1 MVAALTANRLATT
14 SAKGKAGRPAGKTSP
29 QKENKPKKNGENTKK
44 RQWKATAL
52 RKGWLE
58 FRAKYLR
65 EHAGSGKTAKE
76 LNKEAGQE
84 SGT

>member
-1 MVAALTANRLATT
+1 MTANRLAAT
-14 SAKGKAGRPAGKTSP
+14 SAKGKAGRPAGKTK
-29 QKENKPKKNGENTKK
+29 KENKSKPKTNGEDTKK

-58 FRAKYLR
+58 FRARYLR